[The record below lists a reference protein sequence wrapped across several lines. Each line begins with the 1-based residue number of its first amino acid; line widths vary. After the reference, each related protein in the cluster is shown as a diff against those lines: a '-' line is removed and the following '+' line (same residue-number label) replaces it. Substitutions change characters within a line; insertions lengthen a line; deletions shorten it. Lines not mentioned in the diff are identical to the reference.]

1 MRTDDS
7 RFRTGRERDRR
18 VISTRCFGWFL
29 RLGCL
34 SVALWLGAF
43 RGHAHSA
50 STAWLALQVE
60 GATVRGTWDIAVRD
74 VDLALTLDADGD
86 GRVTWGEVRQQSR
99 AIERWAAAGLGLT
112 ADGASLPL
120 QVRSLSISE
129 VSGVDCLHLDCVASA
144 SSPIDSLEV
153 TYGLLFDLD
162 RMHRGLVRVVDA
174 NRPDGTSVVLGPDHR
189 SLKVEP
195 GSARSHR
202 SSIGVFVIEGVHH
215 IATGYDHLL
224 FLLVLL
230 LPTVVTR
237 SPTGWIPVSELRPVL
252 MRVLRT
258 VTAFTI
264 AHSITLALAALD
276 WVRPPSR
283 PIEMTIALSIVV
295 TAIGNLGRRSARHHS
310 RWRLGL
316 EALEARPWILPFCFG
331 LVHGFGFADGLRE
344 LGLTRL
350 NLAAPLVGF
359 NLGVE
364 IGQLAAVVLVLP
376 VLWKLGKT
384 IAYRRWGLS
393 GLSWAIAAIASVW
406 VVDRAFGFQWLG
418 G

>member
-1 MRTDDS
+1 MCTVNS
-7 RFRTGRERDRR
+7 RCRTGRQRDWWG
-18 VISTRCFGWFL
+18 IWIPCFGWFL

-34 SVALWLGAF
+34 AMGLGLGAS

-60 GATVRGTWDIAVRD
+60 GATVRGTWDVAVRD
-74 VDLALTLDADGD
+74 VDLALPLDADRD

-112 ADGASLPL
+112 ADGASIPL
-120 QVRSLSISE
+120 QVSSISVSE
-129 VSGVDCLHLDCVASA
+129 VSGVECLHFDCLAAA
-144 SSPIDSLEV
+144 SSRIGSLEV

-162 RMHRGLVRVVDA
+162 RMHRGLVRVSDS
-174 NRPDGTSVVLGPDHR
+174 NHPDGTSAVLGPDQR
-189 SLKVEP
+189 SLRVEP
-195 GSARSHR
+195 GVARTQR
-202 SSIGVFVIEGVHH
+202 SSIGGFVAEGVHH

-237 SPTGWIPVSELRPVL
+237 SPAGWIPVSELRPVL

-295 TAIGNLGRRSARHHS
+295 TAIGNLGWRPARPGS
-310 RWRLGL
+310 RWLSGL
-316 EALEARPWILPFCFG
+316 DALDARPWILPFCFG

-350 NLAAPLVGF
+350 NLVTPLVGF

-364 IGQLAAVVLVLP
+364 LGQLAAVMLVLP
-376 VLWKLGKT
+376 VLWKLGRT
-384 IAYRRWGLS
+384 LAYRRWGLS
-393 GLSWAIAAIASVW
+393 GLSWAIASIASVW